1 METAINVISDLLRE
15 HPIVSFASPTG
26 SGKTVTI
33 PLSLNKM
40 GWNRIIHIQPRNV
53 AVESIVKYMM
63 YVNET
68 LFRKSEQLTFGSSLR
83 STGLVFDIN
92 ADINYITPGFF
103 NDLVMSRYEL
113 QGDDF
118 MQVCDLIIIDEAS
131 DSSVEY
137 ALMMSLIGFAKE
149 NDYLMPSVLLM
160 SASTMRGN
168 YEIDRLDP
176 HEYNYP
182 SVSYEVSVFYTNL
195 RGSEPENVK
204 KVIERVFKDN
214 DLSGSHSILVFLP
227 TKSMINKLANILPA
241 TIDGLS
247 LDIIKVSSSELPDQ
261 DTINKYIPGN
271 TVRMYLSTNVMEQ
284 SVTVKWLSVVIDTM
298 LELEPTANLH
308 DRLRTDSTSM
318 RSITKSSAL
327 QRKGRTGR
335 EYKGLCYR
343 MISKKGYEGLEPI
356 KQSVI
361 HNIYLES
368 LIIKA
373 VMHKFSPIDLFVTV
387 DHDRLIDSIEW
398 LIDNRFFEYDD
409 ETGFLIPTDI
419 ARFTLDTQIHPA
431 VSRLLFSSLS
441 YGLISKT
448 QDRQSGKVIDL
459 VDVDRPSINKL
470 HIMIVCVIDTV
481 NTTNKEKI
489 TQYTQRLRNHYKQMK
504 QIVAPETDS
513 QGLSIEMMIQIT
525 DKIKT
530 VLVNL
535 VERGYQIEKDEIGEI
550 EYHQTLANLIAEANK

>member
-1 METAINVISDLLRE
+1 
-15 HPIVSFASPTG
+15 
-26 SGKTVTI
+26 
-33 PLSLNKM
+33 
-40 GWNRIIHIQPRNV
+40 
-53 AVESIVKYMM
+53 
-63 YVNET
+63 
-68 LFRKSEQLTFGSSLR
+68 
-83 STGLVFDIN
+83 
-92 ADINYITPGFF
+92 
-103 NDLVMSRYEL
+103 MS
-113 QGDDF
+113 
-118 MQVCDLIIIDEAS
+118 
-131 DSSVEY
+131 
-137 ALMMSLIGFAKE
+137 
-149 NDYLMPSVLLM
+149 
-160 SASTMRGN
+160 
-168 YEIDRLDP
+168 
-176 HEYNYP
+176 
-182 SVSYEVSVFYTNL
+182 
-195 RGSEPENVK
+195 
-204 KVIERVFKDN
+204 
-214 DLSGSHSILVFLP
+214 
-227 TKSMINKLANILPA
+227 
-241 TIDGLS
+241 
-247 LDIIKVSSSELPDQ
+247 
-261 DTINKYIPGN
+261 
-271 TVRMYLSTNVMEQ
+271 
-284 SVTVKWLSVVIDTM
+284 
-298 LELEPTANLH
+298 
-308 DRLRTDSTSM
+308 
-318 RSITKSSAL
+318 
-327 QRKGRTGR
+327 
-335 EYKGLCYR
+335 
-343 MISKKGYEGLEPI
+343 SKKGYEGLGPI
-356 KQSVI
+356 KQSVV

-409 ETGFLIPTDI
+409 ETGFLSPTDI

-441 YGLISKT
+441 YGLISNT